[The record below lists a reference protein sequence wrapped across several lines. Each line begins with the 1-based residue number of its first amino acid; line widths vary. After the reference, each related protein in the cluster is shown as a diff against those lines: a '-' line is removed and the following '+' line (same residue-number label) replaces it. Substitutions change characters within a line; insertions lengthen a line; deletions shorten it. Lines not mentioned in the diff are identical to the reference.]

1 MKTKTIGRLFIL
13 IILFYF
19 RGPLNAQTA
28 TQTKE
33 YNSNCASPNHI
44 YKEFKIPSCGKII
57 PNPVLQ
63 IARHT
68 GINNQY
74 DSLNDENLLNSHTL
88 NGKIQTVKIKN
99 IQQSPLAHQ
108 NVWKKQNYSQPF
120 SSFAQD
126 VSETYDYGYLTG
138 GMIRDLSPPYYGYI
152 LKTDING
159 EKLWQKIVSGTKES
173 EFESVTTTSDGG
185 FIAGG
190 NYNNEGNRDD
200 AYIMKFNPCAE
211 PEWCSMIPES
221 NGYSSFITKTIQ
233 EDKDGNFYA
242 LRHVPTF
249 DPVYKWSI
257 SKYSPGGKL
266 IWINNYIVDNPDWSI
281 GSQIDWRLNLTS
293 DTCLLVN
300 GSVYDTVFYQ
310 TGGMCSMP
318 HWYKVDKNGTLLWE
332 TKWNLTEEQY
342 AGDTRKTIEDKNNN
356 YYSCGSLHPPVGFPY
371 IFKLSHDG
379 DTIQSYR
386 VYDHPDAIVGDLQTL
401 NFLDDTTLVVGTQ
414 FGLTTDDVW
423 WSINL
428 TDTLGIVKKGKYE
441 EEWAIQVKSLITHD
455 NKILQLMLWATK
467 DGSWPYTWIGLY
479 KFNTNLEYDS
489 IYTIPR
495 TYDSLCPHPIVSD
508 TISMPG
514 ICINVSLP
522 EAPKT
527 GETQQLKVYPNPAS
541 TFVTIEIPEFSVTT
555 MPTGIGTQQQFRPL
569 SGEVQLSVINLSGQ
583 IVKTE
588 AFDASERNHVIKV
601 HDLTPGMYMLHLTQK
616 GKFVAQG
623 KVMVVR

>member
-1 MKTKTIGRLFIL
+1 MHTFKYFLITLLFSL
-13 IILFYF
+13 LFTF
-19 RGPLNAQTA
+19 
-28 TQTKE
+28 
-33 YNSNCASPNHI
+33 
-44 YKEFKIPSCGKII
+44 CGY
-57 PNPVLQ
+57 P
-63 IARHT
+63 
-68 GINNQY
+68 
-74 DSLNDENLLNSHTL
+74 
-88 NGKIQTVKIKN
+88 
-99 IQQSPLAHQ
+99 Q

-120 SSFAQD
+120 GSFAHD
-126 VSETYDYGYLTG
+126 ISETYDYGYLTG
-138 GMIRDLSPPYYGYI
+138 GLIRRELTPYYGYI
-152 LKTDING
+152 FKTDING

-173 EFESVTTTSDGG
+173 GFESVTTTSDGG

-200 AYIMKFNPCAE
+200 AYVMKFNPCGE

-221 NGYSSFITKTIQ
+221 NGYSSFISKTIQ
-233 EDKDGNFYA
+233 EDKEGNFYA

-257 SKYSPGGKL
+257 SKYSPAGKL
-266 IWINNYIVDNPDWSI
+266 IWINNYIVDNPDWPV
-281 GSQIDWRLNLTS
+281 GSQIDLRLNLTS

-300 GSVYDTVFYQ
+300 GSVYDTVYYS
-310 TGGMCSMP
+310 TGGMCSIP

-332 TKWNLTEEQY
+332 TKWDLTEEQH
-342 AGDTRKTIEDKNNN
+342 AGEARKTIEDKNKN
-356 YYSCGSLHPPVGFPY
+356 YYSGGSLYPPFGFPY
-371 IFKLSHDG
+371 LFKLSHQG

-386 VYDHPDAIVGDLQTL
+386 VIDNPNSMGGTVQTL

-414 FGLTTDDVW
+414 FGLTTEDNW

-428 TDTLGIVKKGKYE
+428 TDTLGNMIKGKYE
-441 EEWAIQVKSLITHD
+441 EDQNILVKAIITHD
-455 NKILQLMLWATK
+455 SKIVQLVLGFGM
-467 DGSWPYTWIGLY
+467 PFPNNWIGLY

-489 IYTIPR
+489 IYTAPR

-508 TISMPG
+508 TIPMPG

-527 GETQQLKVYPNPAS
+527 GETQQLKVYPNPAN

-555 MPTGIGTQQQFRPL
+555 MSTGIGNQQQFRPL
-569 SGEVQLSVINLSGQ
+569 TGEIKLSIMNLSGQ

-588 AFDASERNHVIKV
+588 VFDASERNHVIDV
-601 HDLTPGMYMLHLTQK
+601 SHITSGMYVIHLTQK
-616 GKFVAQG
+616 GKFIAQG

>member
-1 MKTKTIGRLFIL
+1 MLNSKYFL
-13 IILFYF
+13 ITILFSLLLSF
-19 RGPLNAQTA
+19 
-28 TQTKE
+28 
-33 YNSNCASPNHI
+33 
-44 YKEFKIPSCGKII
+44 CGH
-57 PNPVLQ
+57 P
-63 IARHT
+63 
-68 GINNQY
+68 
-74 DSLNDENLLNSHTL
+74 
-88 NGKIQTVKIKN
+88 
-99 IQQSPLAHQ
+99 Q
-108 NVWKKQNYSQPF
+108 NVWKKQNYTQPF
-120 SSFAQD
+120 GSYALD

-138 GMIRDLSPPYYGYI
+138 GMIRRVLAPYYGYI

-159 EKLWQKIVSGTKES
+159 EKLWQKIVSGSKES
-173 EFESVTTTSDGG
+173 EFVSVVTTSDGG

-190 NYNNEGNRDD
+190 IYNNEGYRED
-200 AYIMKFNPCAE
+200 AYLMKFNPCAE

-221 NGYSSFITKTIQ
+221 NGYSSYITNTIQ

-257 SKYSPGGKL
+257 SKYSPDGKL
-266 IWINNYIVDNPDWSI
+266 IWINNYIVDNPDWPI
-281 GSQIDWRLNLTS
+281 GSQIDLRLNLTS

-332 TKWNLTEEQY
+332 TKWDLTEEQFEGE
-342 AGDTRKTIEDKNNN
+342 ARKTIEDKNKN
-356 YYSCGSLHPPVGFPY
+356 YYSGGSLYPPVGFPY
-371 IFKLSHDG
+371 IFKLSHNG
-379 DTIQSYR
+379 DTIQSFR
-386 VYDHPDAIVGDLQTL
+386 VYDHPNAIAGTIQTL
-401 NFLDDTTLVVGTQ
+401 NFLNDTALAVGTQ
-414 FGLTTDDVW
+414 FGTTSDDNW

-428 TDTLGIVKKGKYE
+428 TDTLGNVKKGKYE
-441 EEWAIQVKSLITHD
+441 EDQNILVKAIITHD
-455 NKILQLMLWATK
+455 SKIVQLVLGFGITF
-467 DGSWPYTWIGLY
+467 PNNWIGLY

-489 IYTIPR
+489 IYTAPR
-495 TYDSLCPHPIVSD
+495 TYDSLCPHPIISD
-508 TISMPG
+508 TIPMPG

-527 GETQQLKVYPNPAS
+527 GETQQLKVYPNPARA
-541 TFVTIEIPEFSVTT
+541 FVTIEIPEFSVTNT
-555 MPTGIGTQQQFRPL
+555 ETGFGTQQQFRPL
-569 SGEVQLSVINLSGQ
+569 TGEVQLSIIDLSGQ

-601 HDLTPGMYMLHLTQK
+601 NMLTPGMYMLHLTQK